1 MIEERN
7 YLIHPKQIVITL
19 VIIAVTALFLAF
31 SFSYLYTRIQ
41 SGIPPVKL
49 PTLFYFNSLF
59 LIASSVTL
67 WYAKKSYEADKTS
80 QYKLYIG
87 TTIILSVSFLVL
99 QIFAW
104 IQLKNMNIFIDAA
117 NTGSYLYLISA
128 THFLHVI
135 GGIPFLTVF
144 LIKAIKNMKTPVSVL
159 VYFSDPDKK
168 RDLKLLTIY
177 WHYLDLLWIYLV
189 LFFLVNWLIK

>member
-19 VIIAVTALFLAF
+19 VITAVTALFLAF

-104 IQLKNMNIFIDAA
+104 KCIKSLKHALAD
-117 NTGSYLYLISA
+117 T
-128 THFLHVI
+128 
-135 GGIPFLTVF
+135 
-144 LIKAIKNMKTPVSVL
+144 
-159 VYFSDPDKK
+159 
-168 RDLKLLTIY
+168 
-177 WHYLDLLWIYLV
+177 
-189 LFFLVNWLIK
+189 FF